1 MKRRV
6 VIKKLQYVLES
17 TIKKRRKNM
26 KLKKILAQSLAVAMV
41 LSSIPVSGF
50 HVSAMENDILT
61 SSNQGYQNID
71 LVTDGDNKNVTVTVG
86 SVQPDYP
93 GTAVLDNN
101 MNTLWHTKWNY
112 NCITKGENWI
122 NFKLTE
128 AQKVAGVLYKTDSDG
143 AKNGQVKRAKVEV
156 STDNGDTYTEV
167 YRTSDTNVWSSADTQ
182 NEVLFTPVEN
192 VTDVKFTGLETYGAI
207 TGGQDNYFVKA
218 REMRLVTIPDD
229 VSKVTATVTNQNP
242 DEGTA
247 KVDVLHGSG
256 HDSITVA
263 SGTPVIYTATPSDSA
278 IFTGWVNESGTVVSN
293 LTSYQ
298 VTATRDMNL
307 TARFTKKDLLSLT
320 EISVLASNASANSYH
335 PSGSNTDGP
344 ASWAFDDN
352 DARWWHTNWSG
363 NNTDENHQGQAS
375 ESNPLYIQMKFTD
388 DTNAVVS
395 KNVQKIT
402 YKKRTAPANNT
413 SGAGK
418 DYQVLVA
425 NKTSGEVTDEDF
437 VVAASGTLDPTPNE
451 QEIVLPYPVEAT
463 HVRLRFTSSY
473 DSGWVTATKIK
484 FYEGAEKSKKQI
496 KDVSGLVQS
505 ADANM
510 GTATS
515 SRTKTIQDFI
525 VDTQLT
531 ATPAENCK
539 FVKWIVTDQDGAVV
553 SEIEEQNP
561 TVQMDGNHTY
571 TAMFAKVNE
580 VSIALSDTYVSM
592 NKGDKKQLTATVTDT
607 AGTVGIDTSVVWESS
622 NPEVVSVNET
632 TGEITALQVTNEGGE
647 VTITAKPNADTTKS
661 ATCTVVVNET
671 PSTDTL
677 NALLDEAL
685 DMSQLSES
693 YTEAS
698 RKALAT
704 VARKIRD
711 NMPNT
716 ADAITQ
722 AETDIREAM
731 KKLVQLYKITVPSE
745 YVTIQ
750 ATKGEAEGKQGGQQW
765 VYVPLFEDVIVTI
778 NDSVNTADQQFAG
791 WMYKGKTVCTNT
803 SYKFFVIG
811 DMDLTYTTGERKQ
824 EEVNLFCNSKYNTSI
839 GKLSFIGKRMVPTMY
854 KVIEHGIVITD
865 ATGWRKYESNQNAFV
880 KKASRT
886 KTSIAKG
893 KANNGTYEAKLACGK
908 NEEWYGRSYVTYTDG
923 YTTYTMYSEVSKYPE
938 GNDFE

>member
-1 MKRRV
+1 M
-6 VIKKLQYVLES
+6 
-17 TIKKRRKNM
+17 
-26 KLKKILAQSLAVAMV
+26 
-41 LSSIPVSGF
+41 
-50 HVSAMENDILT
+50 
-61 SSNQGYQNID
+61 
-71 LVTDGDNKNVTVTVG
+71 
-86 SVQPDYP
+86 
-93 GTAVLDNN
+93 
-101 MNTLWHTKWNY
+101 
-112 NCITKGENWI
+112 
-122 NFKLTE
+122 
-128 AQKVAGVLYKTDSDG
+128 
-143 AKNGQVKRAKVEV
+143 
-156 STDNGDTYTEV
+156 
-167 YRTSDTNVWSSADTQ
+167 
-182 NEVLFTPVEN
+182 
-192 VTDVKFTGLETYGAI
+192 
-207 TGGQDNYFVKA
+207 
-218 REMRLVTIPDD
+218 
-229 VSKVTATVTNQNP
+229 
-242 DEGTA
+242 
-247 KVDVLHGSG
+247 
-256 HDSITVA
+256 
-263 SGTPVIYTATPSDSA
+263 
-278 IFTGWVNESGTVVSN
+278 NESGTVVSN

-571 TAMFAKVNE
+571 TAMFAKVR
-580 VSIALSDTYVSM
+580 SIYC
-592 NKGDKKQLTATVTDT
+592 
-607 AGTVGIDTSVVWESS
+607 I
-622 NPEVVSVNET
+622 
-632 TGEITALQVTNEGGE
+632 
-647 VTITAKPNADTTKS
+647 
-661 ATCTVVVNET
+661 
-671 PSTDTL
+671 
-677 NALLDEAL
+677 
-685 DMSQLSES
+685 
-693 YTEAS
+693 
-698 RKALAT
+698 
-704 VARKIRD
+704 
-711 NMPNT
+711 
-716 ADAITQ
+716 
-722 AETDIREAM
+722 
-731 KKLVQLYKITVPSE
+731 
-745 YVTIQ
+745 
-750 ATKGEAEGKQGGQQW
+750 
-765 VYVPLFEDVIVTI
+765 
-778 NDSVNTADQQFAG
+778 
-791 WMYKGKTVCTNT
+791 
-803 SYKFFVIG
+803 
-811 DMDLTYTTGERKQ
+811 
-824 EEVNLFCNSKYNTSI
+824 
-839 GKLSFIGKRMVPTMY
+839 KRY
-854 KVIEHGIVITD
+854 IC
-865 ATGWRKYESNQNAFV
+865 KYE
-880 KKASRT
+880 
-886 KTSIAKG
+886 
-893 KANNGTYEAKLACGK
+893 
-908 NEEWYGRSYVTYTDG
+908 
-923 YTTYTMYSEVSKYPE
+923 
-938 GNDFE
+938 

>member
-1 MKRRV
+1 
-6 VIKKLQYVLES
+6 
-17 TIKKRRKNM
+17 M

>member
-1 MKRRV
+1 
-6 VIKKLQYVLES
+6 
-17 TIKKRRKNM
+17 M

-263 SGTPVIYTATPSDSA
+263 SGTPVIYTATPSDST

-307 TARFTKKDLLSLT
+307 TARFTKKDLLPLT

-671 PSTDTL
+671 PSTVTL
-677 NALLDEAL
+677 NALLEEAGS
-685 DMSQLSES
+685 MSLLVEK
-693 YTEAS
+693 YTKAS
-698 RKALAT
+698 RMELAKVVAEIKA
-704 VARKIRD
+704 
-711 NMPNT
+711 NYPNT
-716 ADAITQ
+716 EETITQ
-722 AETDIREAM
+722 AETNVREAM
-731 KKLVQLYKITVPSE
+731 KNLVQLYKVSVPNEDKITIKADAKENEGSD
-745 YVTIQ
+745 T
-750 ATKGEAEGKQGGQQW
+750 GEKW
-765 VYVPLFEDVIVTI
+765 IYVPLFADVTVTI
-778 NDSVNTADQQFAG
+778 SNEVNTAEEQFAG
-791 WMYKGKTVCTNT
+791 WVYKTKTVCTNR
-803 SYKFFVIG
+803 SYKFFAIG
-811 DMDLTYTTGERKQ
+811 DMTLTYTTGARTQ

-865 ATGWRKYESNQNAFV
+865 ATGWRKYENNQNAFV

-908 NEEWYGRSYVTYTDG
+908 NEQWYGRSYVTYTDG
-923 YTTYTMYSEVSKYPE
+923 YTTYTMYSEISEYPQI
-938 GNDFE
+938 NSFE

>member
-307 TARFTKKDLLSLT
+307 TARFTKKDLLPLT

>member
-1 MKRRV
+1 
-6 VIKKLQYVLES
+6 
-17 TIKKRRKNM
+17 M

-263 SGTPVIYTATPSDSA
+263 SGTPVIYTATPSDST

-307 TARFTKKDLLSLT
+307 TARFTKKDLLPLT

-473 DSGWVTATKIK
+473 DNSGWVTATKIK

-677 NALLDEAL
+677 NALLEEAGS
-685 DMSQLSES
+685 MSLLVEK
-693 YTEAS
+693 YTKAS
-698 RKALAT
+698 RMELAKVVAEIKA
-704 VARKIRD
+704 
-711 NMPNT
+711 NYPNT
-716 ADAITQ
+716 EETITQ
-722 AETDIREAM
+722 AETNVREAM
-731 KKLVQLYKITVPSE
+731 KNLVQLYKVSVPNEDKITIKADAKENEGSD
-745 YVTIQ
+745 T
-750 ATKGEAEGKQGGQQW
+750 GEKW
-765 VYVPLFEDVIVTI
+765 IYVPLFADVTVTI
-778 NDSVNTADQQFAG
+778 SNEVNTAEEQFAG
-791 WMYKGKTVCTNT
+791 WVYKTKTVCTNR
-803 SYKFFVIG
+803 SYKFFAIG
-811 DMDLTYTTGERKQ
+811 DMTLTYTTGARTQ

-865 ATGWRKYESNQNAFV
+865 ATGWRKYENNQNAFV

-908 NEEWYGRSYVTYTDG
+908 NEQWYGRSYVTYTDG
-923 YTTYTMYSEVSKYPE
+923 YTTYTMYSEISEYPQI
-938 GNDFE
+938 NSFE

>member
-1 MKRRV
+1 M
-6 VIKKLQYVLES
+6 
-17 TIKKRRKNM
+17 
-26 KLKKILAQSLAVAMV
+26 
-41 LSSIPVSGF
+41 
-50 HVSAMENDILT
+50 T

-263 SGTPVIYTATPSDSA
+263 SGTPVIYTATPSDST

-307 TARFTKKDLLSLT
+307 TARFTKKDLLPLT

-677 NALLDEAL
+677 NALLEEAGS
-685 DMSQLSES
+685 MSLLVEK
-693 YTEAS
+693 YTKAS
-698 RKALAT
+698 RMELAKVVAEIKA
-704 VARKIRD
+704 
-711 NMPNT
+711 NYPNT
-716 ADAITQ
+716 EETITQ
-722 AETDIREAM
+722 AETNVREAM
-731 KKLVQLYKITVPSE
+731 KNLVQLYKVSVPNEDKITIKADAKENEGSD
-745 YVTIQ
+745 T
-750 ATKGEAEGKQGGQQW
+750 GEKW
-765 VYVPLFEDVIVTI
+765 IYVPLFADVTVTI
-778 NDSVNTADQQFAG
+778 SNEVNTAEEQFAG
-791 WMYKGKTVCTNT
+791 WVYKTKTVCTNR
-803 SYKFFVIG
+803 SYKFFAIG
-811 DMDLTYTTGERKQ
+811 DMTLTYTTGARTQ

-865 ATGWRKYESNQNAFV
+865 ATGWRKYENNQNAFV

-908 NEEWYGRSYVTYTDG
+908 NEQWYGRSYVTYTDG
-923 YTTYTMYSEVSKYPE
+923 YTTYTMYSEISEYPQI
-938 GNDFE
+938 NSFE

>member
-1 MKRRV
+1 
-6 VIKKLQYVLES
+6 
-17 TIKKRRKNM
+17 
-26 KLKKILAQSLAVAMV
+26 MV

-263 SGTPVIYTATPSDSA
+263 SGTPVIYTATPSDST

-307 TARFTKKDLLSLT
+307 TARFTKKDLLPLT

-677 NALLDEAL
+677 NALLEEAGS
-685 DMSQLSES
+685 MSLLVEK
-693 YTEAS
+693 YTKAS
-698 RKALAT
+698 RMELAKVVAEIKA
-704 VARKIRD
+704 
-711 NMPNT
+711 NYPNT
-716 ADAITQ
+716 EETITQ
-722 AETDIREAM
+722 AETNVREAM
-731 KKLVQLYKITVPSE
+731 KNLVQLYKVSVPNEDKITIKADAKENEGSD
-745 YVTIQ
+745 T
-750 ATKGEAEGKQGGQQW
+750 GEKW
-765 VYVPLFEDVIVTI
+765 IYVPLFADVTVTI
-778 NDSVNTADQQFAG
+778 SNEVNTAEEQFAG
-791 WMYKGKTVCTNT
+791 WVYKTKTVCTNR
-803 SYKFFVIG
+803 SYKFFAIG
-811 DMDLTYTTGERKQ
+811 DMTLTYTTGARTQ

-865 ATGWRKYESNQNAFV
+865 ATGWRKYENNQNAFV

-908 NEEWYGRSYVTYTDG
+908 NEQWYGRSYVTYTDG
-923 YTTYTMYSEVSKYPE
+923 YTTYTMYSEISEYPQI
-938 GNDFE
+938 NSFE

>member
-1 MKRRV
+1 M
-6 VIKKLQYVLES
+6 ES

-263 SGTPVIYTATPSDSA
+263 SGTPVIYTATPSDST

-307 TARFTKKDLLSLT
+307 TARFTKKDLLPLT

-677 NALLDEAL
+677 NALLEEAGS
-685 DMSQLSES
+685 MSLLVEK
-693 YTEAS
+693 YTKAS
-698 RKALAT
+698 RMELAKVVAEIKA
-704 VARKIRD
+704 
-711 NMPNT
+711 NYPNT
-716 ADAITQ
+716 EETITQ
-722 AETDIREAM
+722 AETNVREAM
-731 KKLVQLYKITVPSE
+731 KNLVQLYKVSVPNEDKITIKADAKENEGSD
-745 YVTIQ
+745 T
-750 ATKGEAEGKQGGQQW
+750 GEKW
-765 VYVPLFEDVIVTI
+765 IYVPLFADVTVTI
-778 NDSVNTADQQFAG
+778 SNEVNTAEEQFAG
-791 WMYKGKTVCTNT
+791 WVYKTKTVCTNR
-803 SYKFFVIG
+803 SYKFFAIG
-811 DMDLTYTTGERKQ
+811 DMTLTYTTGARTQ

-865 ATGWRKYESNQNAFV
+865 ATGWRKYENNQNAFV

-908 NEEWYGRSYVTYTDG
+908 NEQWYGRSYVTYTDG
-923 YTTYTMYSEVSKYPE
+923 YTTYTMYSEISEYPQI
-938 GNDFE
+938 NSFE

>member
-1 MKRRV
+1 
-6 VIKKLQYVLES
+6 
-17 TIKKRRKNM
+17 M

-229 VSKVTATVTNQNP
+229 ASKVTATVTNQNP

-388 DTNAVVS
+388 DTNALLS

-531 ATPAENCK
+531 ASQAENCK
-539 FVKWIVTDQDGAVV
+539 
-553 SEIEEQNP
+553 
-561 TVQMDGNHTY
+561 
-571 TAMFAKVNE
+571 
-580 VSIALSDTYVSM
+580 
-592 NKGDKKQLTATVTDT
+592 
-607 AGTVGIDTSVVWESS
+607 
-622 NPEVVSVNET
+622 
-632 TGEITALQVTNEGGE
+632 
-647 VTITAKPNADTTKS
+647 
-661 ATCTVVVNET
+661 
-671 PSTDTL
+671 
-677 NALLDEAL
+677 
-685 DMSQLSES
+685 
-693 YTEAS
+693 
-698 RKALAT
+698 
-704 VARKIRD
+704 
-711 NMPNT
+711 
-716 ADAITQ
+716 
-722 AETDIREAM
+722 
-731 KKLVQLYKITVPSE
+731 
-745 YVTIQ
+745 
-750 ATKGEAEGKQGGQQW
+750 
-765 VYVPLFEDVIVTI
+765 
-778 NDSVNTADQQFAG
+778 
-791 WMYKGKTVCTNT
+791 
-803 SYKFFVIG
+803 
-811 DMDLTYTTGERKQ
+811 
-824 EEVNLFCNSKYNTSI
+824 
-839 GKLSFIGKRMVPTMY
+839 
-854 KVIEHGIVITD
+854 
-865 ATGWRKYESNQNAFV
+865 
-880 KKASRT
+880 
-886 KTSIAKG
+886 
-893 KANNGTYEAKLACGK
+893 
-908 NEEWYGRSYVTYTDG
+908 
-923 YTTYTMYSEVSKYPE
+923 
-938 GNDFE
+938 

>member
-1 MKRRV
+1 
-6 VIKKLQYVLES
+6 
-17 TIKKRRKNM
+17 M

-156 STDNGDTYTEV
+156 STDNGNTYTEV

-229 VSKVTATVTNQNP
+229 ASKVTATVTNQNP

-607 AGTVGIDTSVVWESS
+607 LGTAGIDTSVVWESS
-622 NPEVVSVNET
+622 NSEVVEVNKT
-632 TGEITALQVTNEGGE
+632 TGEITAHQVTNEGGE
-647 VTITAKPNADTTKS
+647 VTITASPNADRTKS
-661 ATCTVVVNET
+661 ATCTVVVNEA

-677 NALLDEAL
+677 NALLEEA
-685 DMSQLSES
+685 DSMSPLVEK
-693 YTEAS
+693 YTKAS
-698 RKALAT
+698 RMELAKV
-704 VARKIRD
+704 VAEIRA
-711 NMPNT
+711 NYPNT
-716 ADAITQ
+716 EETITQ
-722 AETDIREAM
+722 AETNVREAM
-731 KKLVQLYKITVPSE
+731 KNLVQLYKVIVPNEDKITIEAGAGESE
-745 YVTIQ
+745 GSDTN
-750 ATKGEAEGKQGGQQW
+750 TGKKW
-765 VYVPLFEDVIVTI
+765 ICVPLFADVTVTI
-778 NDSVNTADQQFAG
+778 SDKVNTADEQFTG
-791 WMYKGKTVCTNT
+791 WVYKTKTVCTNR

-865 ATGWRKYESNQNAFV
+865 ATGWKKYENNKKAFV

-886 KTSIAKG
+886 KTSTARG
-893 KANNGTYEAKLACGK
+893 TANNGTYEAKLACGK
-908 NEEWYGRSYVTYTDG
+908 NEKWYGRSYVTYTDG
-923 YTTYTMYSEVSKYPE
+923 YTTYTMYSEISEYSQ

>member
-1 MKRRV
+1 
-6 VIKKLQYVLES
+6 
-17 TIKKRRKNM
+17 M

-677 NALLDEAL
+677 NALLYEAL
-685 DMSQLSES
+685 DMSQLSKS

>member
-1 MKRRV
+1 
-6 VIKKLQYVLES
+6 
-17 TIKKRRKNM
+17 M

-229 VSKVTATVTNQNP
+229 ASKVTATVTNQNP

-425 NKTSGEVTDEDF
+425 NKTSIT
-437 VVAASGTLDPTPNE
+437 N
-451 QEIVLPYPVEAT
+451 
-463 HVRLRFTSSY
+463 
-473 DSGWVTATKIK
+473 IK
-484 FYEGAEKSKKQI
+484 
-496 KDVSGLVQS
+496 
-505 ADANM
+505 
-510 GTATS
+510 
-515 SRTKTIQDFI
+515 
-525 VDTQLT
+525 
-531 ATPAENCK
+531 
-539 FVKWIVTDQDGAVV
+539 
-553 SEIEEQNP
+553 
-561 TVQMDGNHTY
+561 
-571 TAMFAKVNE
+571 
-580 VSIALSDTYVSM
+580 
-592 NKGDKKQLTATVTDT
+592 
-607 AGTVGIDTSVVWESS
+607 
-622 NPEVVSVNET
+622 
-632 TGEITALQVTNEGGE
+632 
-647 VTITAKPNADTTKS
+647 
-661 ATCTVVVNET
+661 
-671 PSTDTL
+671 
-677 NALLDEAL
+677 
-685 DMSQLSES
+685 
-693 YTEAS
+693 
-698 RKALAT
+698 
-704 VARKIRD
+704 
-711 NMPNT
+711 
-716 ADAITQ
+716 
-722 AETDIREAM
+722 
-731 KKLVQLYKITVPSE
+731 
-745 YVTIQ
+745 
-750 ATKGEAEGKQGGQQW
+750 
-765 VYVPLFEDVIVTI
+765 
-778 NDSVNTADQQFAG
+778 
-791 WMYKGKTVCTNT
+791 
-803 SYKFFVIG
+803 
-811 DMDLTYTTGERKQ
+811 
-824 EEVNLFCNSKYNTSI
+824 
-839 GKLSFIGKRMVPTMY
+839 
-854 KVIEHGIVITD
+854 
-865 ATGWRKYESNQNAFV
+865 
-880 KKASRT
+880 
-886 KTSIAKG
+886 
-893 KANNGTYEAKLACGK
+893 
-908 NEEWYGRSYVTYTDG
+908 
-923 YTTYTMYSEVSKYPE
+923 
-938 GNDFE
+938 

>member
-1 MKRRV
+1 M
-6 VIKKLQYVLES
+6 
-17 TIKKRRKNM
+17 KRRKNM

-263 SGTPVIYTATPSDSA
+263 SGTPVIYTATPSDST

-307 TARFTKKDLLSLT
+307 TARFTKKDLLPLT

-677 NALLDEAL
+677 NALLEEAGS
-685 DMSQLSES
+685 MSLLVEK
-693 YTEAS
+693 YTKAS
-698 RKALAT
+698 RMELAKVVAEIKA
-704 VARKIRD
+704 
-711 NMPNT
+711 NYPNT
-716 ADAITQ
+716 EETITQ
-722 AETDIREAM
+722 AETNVREAM
-731 KKLVQLYKITVPSE
+731 KNLVQLYKVSVPNEDKITIKADAKENEGSD
-745 YVTIQ
+745 T
-750 ATKGEAEGKQGGQQW
+750 GEKW
-765 VYVPLFEDVIVTI
+765 IYVPLFADVTVTI
-778 NDSVNTADQQFAG
+778 SNEVNTAEEQFAG
-791 WMYKGKTVCTNT
+791 WVYKTKTVCTNR
-803 SYKFFVIG
+803 SYKFFAIG
-811 DMDLTYTTGERKQ
+811 DMTLTYTTGARTQ

-865 ATGWRKYESNQNAFV
+865 ATGWRKYENNQNAFV

-908 NEEWYGRSYVTYTDG
+908 NEQWYGRSYVTYTDG
-923 YTTYTMYSEVSKYPE
+923 YTTYTMYSEISEYPQI
-938 GNDFE
+938 NSFE

>member
-1 MKRRV
+1 
-6 VIKKLQYVLES
+6 
-17 TIKKRRKNM
+17 M

-101 MNTLWHTKWNY
+101 MNTLRHTKWNY

>member
-1 MKRRV
+1 
-6 VIKKLQYVLES
+6 
-17 TIKKRRKNM
+17 M

-71 LVTDGDNKNVTVTVG
+71 LVTDGDNKNVTVKVW
-86 SVQPDYP
+86 SFEPDYP

-112 NCITKGENWI
+112 NCITKGENGI

-143 AKNGQVKRAKVEV
+143 KKNGQVKRAKVEV

>member
-1 MKRRV
+1 M
-6 VIKKLQYVLES
+6 
-17 TIKKRRKNM
+17 
-26 KLKKILAQSLAVAMV
+26 
-41 LSSIPVSGF
+41 
-50 HVSAMENDILT
+50 
-61 SSNQGYQNID
+61 
-71 LVTDGDNKNVTVTVG
+71 TDGDNKNVTVTVG

-263 SGTPVIYTATPSDSA
+263 SGTPVIYTATPSDST

-307 TARFTKKDLLSLT
+307 TARFTKKDLLPLT

-677 NALLDEAL
+677 NALLEEAGS
-685 DMSQLSES
+685 MSLLVEK
-693 YTEAS
+693 YTKAS
-698 RKALAT
+698 RMELAKVVAEIKA
-704 VARKIRD
+704 
-711 NMPNT
+711 NYPNT
-716 ADAITQ
+716 EETITQ
-722 AETDIREAM
+722 AETNVREAM
-731 KKLVQLYKITVPSE
+731 KNLVQLYKVSVPNEDKITIKADAKENEGSD
-745 YVTIQ
+745 T
-750 ATKGEAEGKQGGQQW
+750 GEKW
-765 VYVPLFEDVIVTI
+765 IYVPLFADVTVTI
-778 NDSVNTADQQFAG
+778 SNEVNTAEEQFAG
-791 WMYKGKTVCTNT
+791 WVYKTKTVCTNR
-803 SYKFFVIG
+803 SYKFFAIG
-811 DMDLTYTTGERKQ
+811 DMTLTYTTGARTQ

-865 ATGWRKYESNQNAFV
+865 ATGWRKYENNQNAFV

-908 NEEWYGRSYVTYTDG
+908 NEQWYGRSYVTYTDG
-923 YTTYTMYSEVSKYPE
+923 YTTYTMYSEISEYPQI
-938 GNDFE
+938 NSFE

>member
-1 MKRRV
+1 
-6 VIKKLQYVLES
+6 
-17 TIKKRRKNM
+17 M

-218 REMRLVTIPDD
+218 REMRLVTILDD

-307 TARFTKKDLLSLT
+307 TARFTKKDLLPLT

-531 ATPAENCK
+531 ATPAGNCK

-677 NALLDEAL
+677 NALLNEAL
-685 DMSQLSES
+685 DMSQLSQS
-693 YTEAS
+693 YTDAS

-704 VARKIRD
+704 VALKIQK

-750 ATKGEAEGKQGGQQW
+750 AANGEGSGQQGGKQW

-778 NDSVNTADQQFAG
+778 NDSVNTADQQFTG

-865 ATGWRKYESNQNAFV
+865 AKGWEKYGSNQKAFV
-880 KKASRT
+880 KRASRT

-908 NEEWYGRSYVTYTDG
+908 SEQWYGRSYVTYTDG
-923 YTTYTMYSEVSKYPE
+923 YTTYTMYSEISEYSQ

>member
-1 MKRRV
+1 
-6 VIKKLQYVLES
+6 
-17 TIKKRRKNM
+17 
-26 KLKKILAQSLAVAMV
+26 
-41 LSSIPVSGF
+41 
-50 HVSAMENDILT
+50 MENDILT

-263 SGTPVIYTATPSDSA
+263 SGTPVIYTATPSDST

-307 TARFTKKDLLSLT
+307 TARFTKKDLLPLT

-677 NALLDEAL
+677 NALLEEAGS
-685 DMSQLSES
+685 MSLLVEK
-693 YTEAS
+693 YTKAS
-698 RKALAT
+698 RMELAKVVAEIKA
-704 VARKIRD
+704 
-711 NMPNT
+711 NYPNT
-716 ADAITQ
+716 EETITQ
-722 AETDIREAM
+722 AETNVREAM
-731 KKLVQLYKITVPSE
+731 KNLVQLYKVSVPNEDKITIKADAKENEGSD
-745 YVTIQ
+745 T
-750 ATKGEAEGKQGGQQW
+750 GEKW
-765 VYVPLFEDVIVTI
+765 IYVPLFADVTVTI
-778 NDSVNTADQQFAG
+778 SNEVNTAEEQFAG
-791 WMYKGKTVCTNT
+791 WVYKTKTVCTNR
-803 SYKFFVIG
+803 SYKFFAIG
-811 DMDLTYTTGERKQ
+811 DMTLTYTTGARTQ

-865 ATGWRKYESNQNAFV
+865 ATGWRKYENNQNAFV

-908 NEEWYGRSYVTYTDG
+908 NEQWYGRSYVTYTDG
-923 YTTYTMYSEVSKYPE
+923 YTTYTMYSEISEYPQI
-938 GNDFE
+938 NSFE

>member
-1 MKRRV
+1 
-6 VIKKLQYVLES
+6 
-17 TIKKRRKNM
+17 M

-263 SGTPVIYTATPSDSA
+263 SGTPVIYTATPSDST

-307 TARFTKKDLLSLT
+307 TARFTKKDLLPLT

-677 NALLDEAL
+677 NALLEEAGS
-685 DMSQLSES
+685 MSLLVEK
-693 YTEAS
+693 YTKAS
-698 RKALAT
+698 RMELAKVVAEIKA
-704 VARKIRD
+704 
-711 NMPNT
+711 NYPNT
-716 ADAITQ
+716 EETITQ
-722 AETDIREAM
+722 AETNVREAM
-731 KKLVQLYKITVPSE
+731 KNLVQLYKVSVPNEDKITIKADAKENEGSD
-745 YVTIQ
+745 T
-750 ATKGEAEGKQGGQQW
+750 GEKW
-765 VYVPLFEDVIVTI
+765 IYVPLFADVTVTI
-778 NDSVNTADQQFAG
+778 SNEVNTAEEQFAG
-791 WMYKGKTVCTNT
+791 WVYKTKTVCTNR
-803 SYKFFVIG
+803 SYKFFAIG
-811 DMDLTYTTGERKQ
+811 DMTLTYTTGARTQ

-865 ATGWRKYESNQNAFV
+865 ATGWRKYENNQNAFV

-908 NEEWYGRSYVTYTDG
+908 NEQWYGRSYVTYTDG
-923 YTTYTMYSEVSKYPE
+923 YTTYTMYSEISEYPQI
-938 GNDFE
+938 NSFE

>member
-1 MKRRV
+1 
-6 VIKKLQYVLES
+6 
-17 TIKKRRKNM
+17 M

-263 SGTPVIYTATPSDSA
+263 SGTPVIYTATPSDST

-307 TARFTKKDLLSLT
+307 TARFTKKDLLPLT

-671 PSTDTL
+671 PSTDAL
-677 NALLDEAL
+677 NALLEEAGS
-685 DMSQLSES
+685 MSLLVEK
-693 YTEAS
+693 YTKAS
-698 RKALAT
+698 RMELAKVVAEIKA
-704 VARKIRD
+704 
-711 NMPNT
+711 NYPNT
-716 ADAITQ
+716 EETITQ
-722 AETDIREAM
+722 AETNVREAM
-731 KKLVQLYKITVPSE
+731 KNLVQLYKVSVPNEDKITIKADAKENEGSD
-745 YVTIQ
+745 T
-750 ATKGEAEGKQGGQQW
+750 GEKW
-765 VYVPLFEDVIVTI
+765 IYVPLFADVTVTI
-778 NDSVNTADQQFAG
+778 SNEVNTAEEQFAG
-791 WMYKGKTVCTNT
+791 WVYKTKTVCTNR
-803 SYKFFVIG
+803 SYKFFAIG
-811 DMDLTYTTGERKQ
+811 DMTLTYTTGARTQ

-865 ATGWRKYESNQNAFV
+865 ATGWRKYENNQNAFV

-908 NEEWYGRSYVTYTDG
+908 NEQWYGRSYVTYTDG
-923 YTTYTMYSEVSKYPE
+923 YTTYTMYSEISEYPQI
-938 GNDFE
+938 NSFE

>member
-1 MKRRV
+1 
-6 VIKKLQYVLES
+6 
-17 TIKKRRKNM
+17 M

-307 TARFTKKDLLSLT
+307 TARFTKKDLLPLT

>member
-1 MKRRV
+1 
-6 VIKKLQYVLES
+6 
-17 TIKKRRKNM
+17 M

-263 SGTPVIYTATPSDSA
+263 SGTPVIYTATPSDST

-307 TARFTKKDLLSLT
+307 TARFTKKDLLPLT

-647 VTITAKPNADTTKS
+647 VTITAKPNADITKS

-677 NALLDEAL
+677 NALLEEAGS
-685 DMSQLSES
+685 MSLLVEK
-693 YTEAS
+693 YTKAS
-698 RKALAT
+698 RMELAKVVAEIKA
-704 VARKIRD
+704 
-711 NMPNT
+711 NYPNT
-716 ADAITQ
+716 EETITQ
-722 AETDIREAM
+722 AETNVREAM
-731 KKLVQLYKITVPSE
+731 KNLVQLYKVSVPNEDKITIKADAKENEGSD
-745 YVTIQ
+745 T
-750 ATKGEAEGKQGGQQW
+750 GEKW
-765 VYVPLFEDVIVTI
+765 IYVPLFADVTVTI
-778 NDSVNTADQQFAG
+778 SNEVNTAEEQFAG
-791 WMYKGKTVCTNT
+791 WVYKTKTVCTNR
-803 SYKFFVIG
+803 SYKFFAIG
-811 DMDLTYTTGERKQ
+811 DMTLTYTTGARTQ

-865 ATGWRKYESNQNAFV
+865 ATGWRKYENNQNAFV

-908 NEEWYGRSYVTYTDG
+908 NEQWYGRSYVTYTDG
-923 YTTYTMYSEVSKYPE
+923 YTTYTMYSEISEYPQI
-938 GNDFE
+938 NSFE

>member
-1 MKRRV
+1 
-6 VIKKLQYVLES
+6 
-17 TIKKRRKNM
+17 M

-263 SGTPVIYTATPSDSA
+263 SGTPVIYTATPSDST

-307 TARFTKKDLLSLT
+307 TARFTKKDLLPLT

-473 DSGWVTATKIK
+473 DSDCWVTATKIK

-677 NALLDEAL
+677 NALLEEAGS
-685 DMSQLSES
+685 MSLLVEK
-693 YTEAS
+693 YTKAS
-698 RKALAT
+698 RMELAKVVAEIKA
-704 VARKIRD
+704 
-711 NMPNT
+711 NYPNT
-716 ADAITQ
+716 EETITQ
-722 AETDIREAM
+722 AETNVREAM
-731 KKLVQLYKITVPSE
+731 KNLVQLYKVSVPNEDKITIKADAKENEGSD
-745 YVTIQ
+745 T
-750 ATKGEAEGKQGGQQW
+750 GEKW
-765 VYVPLFEDVIVTI
+765 IYVPLFADVTVTI
-778 NDSVNTADQQFAG
+778 SNEVNTAEEQFAG
-791 WMYKGKTVCTNT
+791 WVYKTKTVCTNR
-803 SYKFFVIG
+803 SYKFFAIG
-811 DMDLTYTTGERKQ
+811 DMTLTYTTGARTQ

-865 ATGWRKYESNQNAFV
+865 ATGWRKYENNQNAFV

-908 NEEWYGRSYVTYTDG
+908 NEQWYGRSYVTYTDG
-923 YTTYTMYSEVSKYPE
+923 YTTYTMYSEISEYPQI
-938 GNDFE
+938 NSFE